1 VINLWEELGWTGF
14 FQRGAVS
21 RWGVVGGSL
30 VTAVFFTAIH
40 VPLTLGSAHDQ
51 VPVATNL
58 LYLAV
63 VAVGIRL
70 LIARVDAWSGGSLL
84 VIGILHS
91 SFNAA
96 EAVLEPEYAWVRV
109 VVTAAAGLGVA
120 GLGRPGR
127 TAA

>member
-1 VINLWEELGWTGF
+1 
-14 FQRGAVS
+14 
-21 RWGVVGGSL
+21 
-30 VTAVFFTAIH
+30 VFFMAIH
-40 VPLTLGSAHDQ
+40 VPLTLG
-51 VPVATNL
+51 ATHGQGWVGINL

-96 EAVLEPEYAWVRV
+96 ETVLEPGYACVRV

-120 GLGRPGR
+120 VLGRPGR
-127 TAA
+127 TSV